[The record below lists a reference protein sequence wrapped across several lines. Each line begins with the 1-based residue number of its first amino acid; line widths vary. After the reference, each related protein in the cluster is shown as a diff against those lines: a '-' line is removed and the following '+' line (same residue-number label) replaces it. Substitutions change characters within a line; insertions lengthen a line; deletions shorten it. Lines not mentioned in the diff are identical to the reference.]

1 MLVCVRVC
9 VRVCLVCHYI
19 NSHKHNALKIGAKL
33 ANYSGGKE
41 QLRMRGVKRKREGER
56 ERESKSKSK
65 QRRPST
71 FSVLALKLSY

>member
-1 MLVCVRVC
+1 M
-9 VRVCLVCHYI
+9 RVCLVCHYI

-33 ANYSGGKE
+33 ANYSEGKE
-41 QLRMRGVKRKREGER
+41 QLKMRGEETKRGGEGE
-56 ERESKSKSK
+56 SKSK